1 MLAIKQY
8 APLVESL
15 CTVEPLV
22 GLGFALQE
30 SQQLLRV
37 TSVLC
42 THLIGGILPRELL
55 GVDEFTVHIHVE
67 GAVVRIRL
75 GDVIQDRRHD
85 ENRRLHR
92 LQLQQQRSKG
102 DVRRDGSLEVNA
114 RRMHHIVEKRH
125 SDDNVVRDGSE
136 NTQRKLGINEI
147 TEMHHHLAGI
157 LVLRKFQVLRKRRV
171 VLADKTLQIG
181 HLVVVLSSFA
191 QFKAHRL
198 DVVRSRRFVVFHSPV
213 VRDCDDSRFLP
224 PLAQTLCRRC
234 PFTHHIQSDIHSSIA
249 VFLQKRRVSS

>member
-1 MLAIKQY
+1 M
-8 APLVESL
+8 
-15 CTVEPLV
+15 
-22 GLGFALQE
+22 
-30 SQQLLRV
+30 
-37 TSVLC
+37 LC

-125 SDDNVVRDGSE
+125 SDDNVVRHGSN
-136 NTQRKLGINEI
+136 NT
-147 TEMHHHLAGI
+147 
-157 LVLRKFQVLRKRRV
+157 
-171 VLADKTLQIG
+171 
-181 HLVVVLSSFA
+181 
-191 QFKAHRL
+191 
-198 DVVRSRRFVVFHSPV
+198 
-213 VRDCDDSRFLP
+213 
-224 PLAQTLCRRC
+224 
-234 PFTHHIQSDIHSSIA
+234 
-249 VFLQKRRVSS
+249 

>member
-1 MLAIKQY
+1 M
-8 APLVESL
+8 
-15 CTVEPLV
+15 
-22 GLGFALQE
+22 
-30 SQQLLRV
+30 
-37 TSVLC
+37 LC

-102 DVRRDGSLEVNA
+102 DVRLEVNA

-136 NTQRKLGINEI
+136 NTQRKLCINEI
-147 TEMHHHLAGI
+147 TEMHHHLAAI

>member
-1 MLAIKQY
+1 M
-8 APLVESL
+8 
-15 CTVEPLV
+15 
-22 GLGFALQE
+22 
-30 SQQLLRV
+30 
-37 TSVLC
+37 LC

-55 GVDEFTVHIHVE
+55 GVDEFTVHIHIE

-114 RRMHHIVEKRH
+114 RRMHH
-125 SDDNVVRDGSE
+125 
-136 NTQRKLGINEI
+136 NEI